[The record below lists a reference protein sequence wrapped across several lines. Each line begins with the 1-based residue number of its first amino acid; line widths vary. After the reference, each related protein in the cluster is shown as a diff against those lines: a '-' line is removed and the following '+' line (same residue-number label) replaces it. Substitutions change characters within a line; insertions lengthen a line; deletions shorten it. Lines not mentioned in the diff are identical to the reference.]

1 MTDTLNLQIEIWDID
16 DIKPYPGNAKIHPPE
31 QVEALASVML
41 KMGYD
46 QPIVVEA
53 DGTIIKGH
61 GRRLAALHNVGLG
74 HEKFRKVPVVV
85 RRDLD
90 KAAADAARMSDNRVS
105 STLYDTEL
113 LQEGLAALNALEFDL
128 KGLGFD
134 DKELSFLTAD
144 LGDMDLDA
152 FVDDIG
158 TAVDTQKKAND
169 AKVKEIDERRT
180 GDILKG
186 VEPDD
191 LMRFGLIPEFIG
203 RLPIIAH
210 VDDLDRDSM
219 VRVLT
224 EPKNSLV
231 KQYQRLFAMD
241 GAELTIS
248 AEALGE
254 IADKA
259 AERKTGARGLR
270 AIMEEVLLPVMFDLP
285 TLEDAAQVIVEAE
298 CVTDGVEPQILMAPD
313 EESKSA

>member
-1 MTDTLNLQIEIWDID
+1 MTDTLSLQIEIWDID

-31 QVEALASVML
+31 QIAALASVML

-46 QPIVVEA
+46 QPIVLEG

-61 GRRLAALHNVGLG
+61 GRHGAAKFNVAAG

-169 AKVKEIDERRT
+169 AKVKEIDASE
-180 GDILKG
+180 
-186 VEPDD
+186 
-191 LMRFGLIPEFIG
+191 
-203 RLPIIAH
+203 LP
-210 VDDLDRDSM
+210 
-219 VRVLT
+219 LT
-224 EPKNSLV
+224 EAFGFKKLS
-231 KQYQRLFAMD
+231 
-241 GAELTIS
+241 
-248 AEALGE
+248 
-254 IADKA
+254 
-259 AERKTGARGLR
+259 
-270 AIMEEVLLPVMFDLP
+270 
-285 TLEDAAQVIVEAE
+285 AAQSRRVKAFMAKLEGETGKKGA
-298 CVTDGVEPQILMAPD
+298 PALMAFLD
-313 EESKSA
+313 EMGVA